1 MTMSKTRAFAALAWL
16 PAVAVV
22 FSLSTLRSAAPDG
35 PDGDRP
41 SRPAADKQVPDQ
53 QLSNKESGD
62 PLAPLPADQLPPKTG
77 VAPDVAKQQF
87 VRDAV
92 FVRVGEVIITSKG
105 EEILPPVQVV
115 DIYLQEYLRRAG
127 FTIVDNSTKARYR
140 IEGEV
145 FSEHY
150 KNLTVQGK
158 IVAYKVRAE
167 CSLFVLDRDG
177 NEIESFEIPEVFQEN
192 VKSEESAFLQLRR
205 YVVKL
210 LWDRLRTDGKVF
222 SDPEVARNVAALCV
236 AVSPRIG
243 SATSDVPPTTSEA
256 VIARLVARGL
266 PVVPYMLE
274 ALTDTRSVLVRSS
287 YPGVNEKNRSE
298 LKVFHI
304 ADKVLE
310 EIFQKVSRMGLA
322 TTAKGRFR
330 VMKGWE
336 LEWRRF
342 CPPYRNSPFVYAGAP
357 TKPPGSRE
365 NNP

>member
-1 MTMSKTRAFAALAWL
+1 MR
-16 PAVAVV
+16 
-22 FSLSTLRSAAPDG
+22 
-35 PDGDRP
+35 
-41 SRPAADKQVPDQ
+41 
-53 QLSNKESGD
+53 
-62 PLAPLPADQLPPKTG
+62 
-77 VAPDVAKQQF
+77 
-87 VRDAV
+87 
-92 FVRVGEVIITSKG
+92 
-105 EEILPPVQVV
+105 
-115 DIYLQEYLRRAG
+115 
-127 FTIVDNSTKARYR
+127 
-140 IEGEV
+140 
-145 FSEHY
+145 
-150 KNLTVQGK
+150 GK

-236 AVSPRIG
+236 AVSPRIDAASPAVSPRIG
-243 SATSDVPPTTSEA
+243 SATSDVPPTSSEA
-256 VIARLVARGL
+256 IIARLVARGL

-274 ALTDTRSVLVRSS
+274 ALTDTRSVLARSS
-287 YPGVNEKNRSE
+287 YPGLNEKNRSK